1 MLELLNL
8 LGQAVLRGFSILIP
22 VTAFYALF
30 IYIINRDTKEI
41 RKEIS
46 FEDQKIIQEQLL
58 FETLIPNDIKLL
70 TTTINT
76 QIVTKAPTLKYL
88 RKPLHNKF
96 KNKQLTQ
103 KLKHKNRYDKRLN
116 FRG

>member
-1 MLELLNL
+1 MLYLLE
-8 LGQAVLRGFSILIP
+8 QVVTKAFSILIP

-30 IYIINRDTKEI
+30 IYIINKDTKEI
-41 RKEIS
+41 RKEINI
-46 FEDQKIIQEQLL
+46 EEQTIIQEQLL
-58 FETLIPNDIKLL
+58 IETIIPNDIKLM

-76 QIVTKAPTLKYL
+76 QILTKATKLKYL
-88 RKPLHNKF
+88 KKPLHNKV

>member
-1 MLELLNL
+1 MLYLLE
-8 LGQAVLRGFSILIP
+8 QVVTKAFSILIP

-30 IYIINRDTKEI
+30 IYIINKDTKELK
-41 RKEIS
+41 KEMDIES
-46 FEDQKIIQEQLL
+46 QKIVQEQLFL
-58 FETLIPNDIKLL
+58 KNFIPNDIKLP
-70 TTTINT
+70 TTKLNT
-76 QIVTKAPTLKYL
+76 QIFTKATKLKYL
-88 RKPLHNKF
+88 RKPLHNKV